1 MMISISFIMATKT
14 IRGKGDEMKTEDE
27 IREELEK
34 VNAYKTDEVINAM
47 SQALQWM
54 VDENVMAPGDYL
66 ALSGKR

>member
-1 MMISISFIMATKT
+1 
-14 IRGKGDEMKTEDE
+14 MKTEDE